1 MSKSTNNQ
9 YYSFN
14 IDRIEPNLPAFIE
27 KPGRKWVSY
36 GDDNMFPQ
44 FVAGLY
50 NSSAINRTCISSKFD
65 AVFGQ
70 GLKTTNEDLNYL
82 LKRANSLES
91 WNEVFE
97 KISIDYITFGGF
109 ALNVVWTND
118 GENIADIYHID
129 FSKVRSGIHN
139 PVTNEVSNYF
149 YCHDWSNYRKIVV
162 TEFPKFDPTTA
173 IDQPSQMMYF
183 FDYGPGSLFYPLPT
197 YAGSLNDIQIDVEVS
212 KFHLNNLANGMAPG
226 LFISFNNGIP
236 DPEAR
241 QEIYDEV
248 TMAYRG
254 TENAGKAFIAFSE
267 DQEHAP
273 IVTPI
278 PSAND
283 TYYTTL
289 ESRITSRILTG
300 HRITSPLLLGLY
312 HEGGTGLG
320 SNKDEI
326 LVAYEHFTSTVIKP
340 IQKSLLKVF
349 NMLMDYKGYPE
360 AELVI
365 EPNKIV
371 EATENTT
378 EVE

>member
-1 MSKSTNNQ
+1 MSDNKNKQ

-14 IDRIEPNLPAFIE
+14 IDRIEPNLPSFIE
-27 KPGRKWVSY
+27 RPGKKYVMY
-36 GDDNMFPQ
+36 GDDNLFPQ
-44 FVAGLY
+44 FIAGLY

-65 AVFGQ
+65 ATFGQ
-70 GLKTTNEDLNYL
+70 GLKATNPEFDYL
-82 LKRANSLES
+82 LKRANQLES
-91 WNEVFE
+91 FNDVFE
-97 KISIDYITFGGF
+97 KICIDYITFGGF
-109 ALNVVWTND
+109 ALNIVWTND
-118 GENIADIYHID
+118 GENIADIYHVD

-139 PVTNEVSNYF
+139 PATNEVHKYF
-149 YCHDWSNYRKIVV
+149 YCHDWAQWKKLVV
-162 TEFPKFDPTTA
+162 TEFPKFDPSKSLEEPT
-173 IDQPSQMMYF
+173 QMLYS
-183 FDYGPGSLFYPLPT
+183 FDYSPGSLFYPLPT

-212 KFHLNNLANGMAPG
+212 KFHINNLANGMSPG

-236 DPEAR
+236 DEYAR
-241 QEIYDEV
+241 EEIYDEI
-248 TMAYRG
+248 TSAFRG

-283 TYYTTL
+283 NYYTTL

-326 LVAYEHFTSTVIKP
+326 EVAYAHFTSTVIKP
-340 IQKSLLKVF
+340 IQKSLLKTF

-360 AELVI
+360 VELYI

-371 EATENTT
+371 EATENST